1 MKKKKVIFKKIVII
15 GPGLNGSSLA
25 RACKK
30 KGLSSHI
37 VACARTQKTLNKC
50 MKLKIVDSIS
60 TDPKNAVK
68 DADLV
73 MLCTPISKFSKIIKL
88 INPNLKKGAIIS
100 DVGSVKQSILK
111 KTITKIPKG
120 VHFVPGHPIAGTEH
134 SGPEYGF
141 AELFIGRWCVLTP
154 SKNTEKNAVIK
165 VAKLWK
171 EVGMNVKI
179 MNAKHHDSILALTS
193 HLPHLIAYT
202 IVGTATGLQKEI
214 KSEIFKFAAGGFRD
228 FTRIAASDP
237 VMWRDIFIENRHSI
251 LQILKRFNQDISLI
265 EKVIKKKDGAKLQ
278 KLLKR
283 TRAMRLGVIAARQD

>member
-1 MKKKKVIFKKIVII
+1 
-15 GPGLNGSSLA
+15 
-25 RACKK
+25 
-30 KGLSSHI
+30 
-37 VACARTQKTLNKC
+37 

-73 MLCTPISKFSKIIKL
+73 MLCTPISKFLKIIKL

-134 SGPEYGF
+134 SGPEHGF